1 MNLWIT
7 MDNPSWYTPDL
18 RGSSTANLTNGPNV
32 QIQMIQRSCQVH
44 IVNVAYTK
52 DPAAICWDSPSICD
66 DKLSMRTTQA
76 SQNHGETWSDLE
88 LPVPPAKHTLYMNIY
103 EQISSCKM
111 QADAEGSHGF
121 LEACTNQCRFNRF
134 ALHLTSTH
142 CNLPGQRR
150 KCKNVK
156 HSRSLLIVC
165 WLWVRQSPKWWVPCA
180 TPCFGPL
187 AFRSLRQ
194 ARSQWCCDFRW
205 TAPSKLEQTFGGR
218 QPFPPPTPQNLHMWA
233 PYIHIICLLNRKN
246 GCVKHLFG
254 LAMFFG
260 CMFAVHAMRKRA
272 FRWMCVCVLVW
283 IEKVL
288 FVPSRSEAVQKAG
301 QKERLGDKSTCQTC
315 WLDFDIFCDLYF
327 LLMWPNVALFEFVFQ
342 SIPDCIS
349 PPLKTTV
356 EQQMHLEFGNR
367 WYCMAQSLTRRL
379 QGVHHQ
385 AQRFFNT
392 PSRSGMPT
400 KIYSQDSARRFKNT
414 QKRRKCKLLSKDK
427 YSKDHQGCIGKV

>member
-1 MNLWIT
+1 MVYFATGNLLGITKTSVWQREIHKTFPERNLARHFEAVKVCDRSGKITKQTRSSPFSESEGLLRSGRCADPSRLMNLWIT

-254 LAMFFG
+254 LAKFFG

-272 FRWMCVCVLVW
+272 FRWM
-283 IEKVL
+283 
-288 FVPSRSEAVQKAG
+288 
-301 QKERLGDKSTCQTC
+301 
-315 WLDFDIFCDLYF
+315 
-327 LLMWPNVALFEFVFQ
+327 
-342 SIPDCIS
+342 
-349 PPLKTTV
+349 
-356 EQQMHLEFGNR
+356 
-367 WYCMAQSLTRRL
+367 
-379 QGVHHQ
+379 
-385 AQRFFNT
+385 
-392 PSRSGMPT
+392 
-400 KIYSQDSARRFKNT
+400 
-414 QKRRKCKLLSKDK
+414 
-427 YSKDHQGCIGKV
+427 

>member
-1 MNLWIT
+1 M
-7 MDNPSWYTPDL
+7 
-18 RGSSTANLTNGPNV
+18 
-32 QIQMIQRSCQVH
+32 CQALV
-44 IVNVAYTK
+44 
-52 DPAAICWDSPSICD
+52 
-66 DKLSMRTTQA
+66 
-76 SQNHGETWSDLE
+76 WSGKVFRLH
-88 LPVPPAKHTLYMNIY
+88 VCCT
-103 EQISSCKM
+103 C
-111 QADAEGSHGF
+111 DAE
-121 LEACTNQCRFNRF
+121 T
-134 ALHLTSTH
+134 
-142 CNLPGQRR
+142 
-150 KCKNVK
+150 
-156 HSRSLLIVC
+156 
-165 WLWVRQSPKWWVPCA
+165 
-180 TPCFGPL
+180 
-187 AFRSLRQ
+187 
-194 ARSQWCCDFRW
+194 
-205 TAPSKLEQTFGGR
+205 
-218 QPFPPPTPQNLHMWA
+218 
-233 PYIHIICLLNRKN
+233 
-246 GCVKHLFG
+246 
-254 LAMFFG
+254 
-260 CMFAVHAMRKRA
+260 A

-392 PSRSGMPT
+392 PSRSVMPT